1 MKDTINLTAL
11 IHQLQSKFNANV
23 NPKHFIDAFTATIL
37 EGLAKDGNVTI
48 KGFGKFIILPR
59 NNEGG
64 ESHISKDDIRF
75 IPDNELAETINQ
87 PFAFFDAV
95 ELDDDVTDEVLENTE
110 TINKPAE
117 EKTEAANEAENSDDS
132 VQDTNTSE
140 DNLTTVTDTTEEV
153 SISEEPVDGEN
164 IVITETV
171 NPAET
176 NTETEIIAETEKED
190 TSTTI
195 NPQQFT
201 PETTAEVSTPEKEPE
216 NSTTEAVNTGNEYI
230 SSDENEEEH
239 SSDKSWIWLIVFFI
253 IGLAIGWSVPTFI
266 TNSGTPEEIIL
277 HDTIYIE
284 KTVKQEVAKD
294 SAKVENPMAQQQK
307 VVTDTVRANRFLTQ
321 MARKYYGNPEFWA
334 YIYIENQ
341 DKLKNPN
348 TIAPG
353 TVVIIPPAEK
363 YGIDS
368 KSKESV
374 NTATRKCQEIL
385 NKYEKK

>member
-11 IHQLQSKFNANV
+11 IQQLQSKFSANV
-23 NPKHFIDAFTATIL
+23 NPEQFIDAFTATIL

-59 NNEGG
+59 DNEGG

-110 TINKPAE
+110 TVNKPAE
-117 EKTEAANEAENSDDS
+117 ENTEAANEAENSDDS
-132 VQDTNTSE
+132 VQDTNTAE
-140 DNLTTVTDTTEEV
+140 EKLTEATEEV
-153 SISEEPVDGEN
+153 SISEEPADGEN
-164 IVITETV
+164 VVITETV

-266 TNSGTPEEIIL
+266 TSSTPEEIIL

-284 KTVKQEVAKD
+284 KTIKQEVAKD
-294 SAKVENPMAQQQK
+294 SAKVENPVAQQQK

>member
-11 IHQLQSKFNANV
+11 IQQLQSKFNANV
-23 NPKHFIDAFTATIL
+23 NPKNFIDAFTATIL

-59 NNEGG
+59 DNEGG

-153 SISEEPVDGEN
+153 SISEEPADGEN
-164 IVITETV
+164 VVITETV

-176 NTETEIIAETEKED
+176 NTETEIITEAKKED
-190 TSTTI
+190 TSTTF
-195 NPQQFT
+195 NPQQIT

-216 NSTTEAVNTGNEYI
+216 SSTTESVNTDNAGIASEE
-230 SSDENEEEH
+230 SEEEH

-277 HDTIYIE
+277 NDTIYIE

-294 SAKVENPMAQQQK
+294 SAKVENPAVQQQK

-353 TVVIIPPAEK
+353 TVVVIPPAEK

>member
-11 IHQLQSKFNANV
+11 IQQLQSKFNANV

-153 SISEEPVDGEN
+153 SVSEEPVDGEN
-164 IVITETV
+164 IVITKTV
-171 NPAET
+171 NPTET
-176 NTETEIIAETEKED
+176 NTETEIIIEAEKGD
-190 TSTTI
+190 TSTGI
-195 NPQQFT
+195 NPQQNT
-201 PETTAEVSTPEKEPE
+201 SATTTEVSTSEKEPE
-216 NSTTEAVNTGNEYI
+216 NNTAETVNTGNEDITSYE
-230 SSDENEEEH
+230 SEEEH

-266 TNSGTPEEIIL
+266 TSSTPEEIIL

-294 SAKVENPMAQQQK
+294 SAKVENPVAQQQK

-353 TVVIIPPAEK
+353 TVVVIPPAEK

-374 NTATRKCQEIL
+374 NAATRKCIEIL

>member
-11 IHQLQSKFNANV
+11 IQQLQSKFNVNV
-23 NPKHFIDAFTATIL
+23 NPEQFIDAFTATIL

-59 NNEGG
+59 DNEGG

-95 ELDDDVTDEVLENTE
+95 ELDDGVTDEVLENTE

-117 EKTEAANEAENSDDS
+117 ENTEVANDAEKSDDS
-132 VQDTNTSE
+132 VQDTNTAE
-140 DNLTTVTDTTEEV
+140 EKLTEATEEV
-153 SISEEPVDGEN
+153 SISKEPADGEN
-164 IVITETV
+164 VVITETV
-171 NPAET
+171 NPAKT
-176 NTETEIIAETEKED
+176 NAETEIITEAEKED
-190 TSTTI
+190 TSTTF
-195 NPQQFT
+195 NPQQIT
-201 PETTAEVSTPEKEPE
+201 PENTAEVSTPEKEPE
-216 NSTTEAVNTGNEYI
+216 SSTTESVNTDNAGIASEE
-230 SSDENEEEH
+230 SEEEH
-239 SSDKSWIWLIVFFI
+239 SNDKSWIWLIVFFI

-294 SAKVENPMAQQQK
+294 SAKVENPVAQQQK

-353 TVVIIPPAEK
+353 TVVVIPPAEK

>member
-11 IHQLQSKFNANV
+11 IQQLQSKFNANV
-23 NPKHFIDAFTATIL
+23 NPEQFIDAFTATIL

-59 NNEGG
+59 DNEGG

-110 TINKPAE
+110 TVNNPAE
-117 EKTEAANEAENSDDS
+117 EKTEVANDAENNYDS
-132 VQDTNTSE
+132 VQDTNTAE
-140 DNLTTVTDTTEEV
+140 EKLTEATEEV
-153 SISEEPVDGEN
+153 SISEEPADGEN
-164 IVITETV
+164 AVITETV

-176 NTETEIIAETEKED
+176 NTETEIITEAEKED

-201 PETTAEVSTPEKEPE
+201 SETTAEVSTPEKEPE
-216 NSTTEAVNTGNEYI
+216 KSTTETVNTGNEDI

-294 SAKVENPMAQQQK
+294 SAKVEKPVAQQQK

-353 TVVIIPPAEK
+353 TVVVIPPAEK

>member
-11 IHQLQSKFNANV
+11 IQQLQSKFNANV
-23 NPKHFIDAFTATIL
+23 NPEQFIDAFTATIL

-59 NNEGG
+59 DNEGG

-110 TINKPAE
+110 TVNKPAE
-117 EKTEAANEAENSDDS
+117 ENTEAANEAENSDDS
-132 VQDTNTSE
+132 VQDTNTAE
-140 DNLTTVTDTTEEV
+140 EKLTEATEEV
-153 SISEEPVDGEN
+153 SISEEPADGEN
-164 IVITETV
+164 VVITETV

>member
-110 TINKPAE
+110 TVNKPAE
-117 EKTEAANEAENSDDS
+117 ENTEAANEAENSDDS
-132 VQDTNTSE
+132 VQDTNTAE
-140 DNLTTVTDTTEEV
+140 EKLTEATEEV
-153 SISEEPVDGEN
+153 SISEEPADGEN
-164 IVITETV
+164 VVITETV

-294 SAKVENPMAQQQK
+294 SAKVENPVAQQQK

>member
-11 IHQLQSKFNANV
+11 IQQLQSRFNVNV
-23 NPKHFIDAFTATIL
+23 NPEQFIDAFTATIL

-59 NNEGG
+59 DNEGG

-117 EKTEAANEAENSDDS
+117 ENTEVANDAEKSDDS
-132 VQDTNTSE
+132 VQDTNTAE
-140 DNLTTVTDTTEEV
+140 EKLTEATEEV
-153 SISEEPVDGEN
+153 SISKEPADGEN
-164 IVITETV
+164 VVITETV

-176 NTETEIIAETEKED
+176 NTETEIITEAKKED
-190 TSTTI
+190 TSTTF
-195 NPQQFT
+195 NPQQIT

-216 NSTTEAVNTGNEYI
+216 SSTTESVNTDNAGIASEE
-230 SSDENEEEH
+230 SEEEH

-294 SAKVENPMAQQQK
+294 SAKVENPAVQQQK

-353 TVVIIPPAEK
+353 TVVVIPPAEK

-374 NTATRKCQEIL
+374 NAATRKCQEIL

>member
-11 IHQLQSKFNANV
+11 IQQLQSKFSANV
-23 NPKHFIDAFTATIL
+23 NPEQFIDAFTATIL

-59 NNEGG
+59 DNEGG

-110 TINKPAE
+110 TVNKPAE
-117 EKTEAANEAENSDDS
+117 ENTEAANEAENSDDS
-132 VQDTNTSE
+132 VQDTNTAE
-140 DNLTTVTDTTEEV
+140 EKLTEATEEV
-153 SISEEPVDGEN
+153 SISEEPADGEN
-164 IVITETV
+164 VVITETV

-294 SAKVENPMAQQQK
+294 SAKVENPVAQQQK

-334 YIYIENQ
+334 YIYVENQ